1 MRPTAETI
9 VRDRG
14 RGYLYKSKY
23 PQIVIFTTNEL
34 ETDKLMSAFGGHS
47 YQHGTGFT
55 WVLSKRSE
63 LEALMVKIKPYL
75 PSKYGFENILSS
87 VVMVQAVTAETH

>member
-14 RGYLYKSKY
+14 RGYLYKGKY

-34 ETDKLMSAFGGHS
+34 ETDKLMNAFGGHA

-63 LEALMVKIKPYL
+63 LEALMVKIKPFL
-75 PSKYGFENILSS
+75 PSKNGFES
-87 VVMVQAVTAETH
+87 VLLPETTIPAVTA

>member
-1 MRPTAETI
+1 MKPIAEEI

-14 RGYLYKSKY
+14 RGYLYRGKY
-23 PQIVIFTTNEL
+23 PQVVVFTTNEL
-34 ETDKLMSAFGGHS
+34 ETDKLMSAFGGHA

-63 LEALMVKIKPYL
+63 LDTLMTKIKPYL
-75 PSKYGFENILSS
+75 PSKYGFESILS
-87 VVMVQAVTAETH
+87 APG